1 MRSKMTDSTSLLK
14 LMSWL
19 SPVFPTGGFAYSAGL
34 EQAVAVGHAAD
45 LPTLHDWISTQIS
58 HGGLWNDAVF
68 MSEAH
73 RHAGDPDMLAELA
86 ELAIALCPA
95 QERLREAQDQGTSFL
110 QAAAHWMDPAKL
122 PGRGTPLC
130 VAVGVAAGLEQID
143 RQLSIAAY
151 LHAFVSNQLQCAIR
165 LSVTGQNGAAD
176 LLARLEPVIA
186 GCATRAAAATRD
198 DLGSSAFV
206 ADTMS
211 MRHETLE
218 PRLFLS

>member
-1 MRSKMTDSTSLLK
+1 MSESTSILK

-34 EQAVAVGHAAD
+34 EQAVATGHVAD
-45 LPTLHDWISTQIS
+45 LPSLRDWVSAQIS
-58 HGGLWNDAVF
+58 HGGLWNDAVL

-73 RHAGDPDMLAELA
+73 RHAADPEKIAELA
-86 ELAIALCPA
+86 DLAIALCA
-95 QERLREAQDQGTSFL
+95 ANERLRETQDQGTSFL
-110 QAAAHWMDPAKL
+110 QAAAHWIDQAKL
-122 PGRGTPLC
+122 PGQGTPLC
-130 VAVGVAAGLEQID
+130 VAVGVAAGLEKID

-186 GCATRAAAATRD
+186 DCAGRAAVATLD
-198 DLGSSAFV
+198 DIGSSAFI
-206 ADTMS
+206 ADTMA

>member
-1 MRSKMTDSTSLLK
+1 MSESTSMLK

-45 LPTLHDWISTQIS
+45 LPTLNDWISTQIS
-58 HGGLWNDAVF
+58 HGGLWNDAIL

-73 RHAGDPDMLAELA
+73 RHAADPEAIAELA

-95 QERLREAQDQGTSFL
+95 QERLREMQDQGTSFL
-110 QAAAHWMDPAKL
+110 QAAAHWIDAARL

-176 LLARLEPVIA
+176 LLARLETVIVDR
-186 GCATRAAAATRD
+186 ATRAAAATLD
-198 DLGSSAFV
+198 DLGSSAFI